1 MKKIIRTDNK
11 NVDFNKLI
19 IELDA
24 YLKVTDG
31 ADHEFYNQFNGL
43 DNIKNVVIAYQD
55 SQAIG
60 CGAFKKL
67 DNETIEIINIYL
79 KNNTPITTL
88 ELKKFVSKDVLNNY
102 HNLSTKKIRWIPCE
116 KELHTIDSFLLNN
129 WLERLFISRLE
140 QKSKSI
146 MLLLSES
153 KNHWEA
159 VLFQLLAKNFGL
171 KVNGESFLKL
181 AKSIPFS
188 VLKKEQNDIT
198 RLSAL
203 FFGQAGF
210 LSEIISFKANTFLMA
225 SFLATRKKPFDK

>member
-67 DNETIEIINIYL
+67 DNETIEIKRMYVKFAHRGSGTAQAILNS
-79 KNNTPITTL
+79 L
-88 ELKKFVSKDVLNNY
+88 ELWASEKGFKKCILETGNRQVEAIKFY
-102 HNLSTKKIRWIPCE
+102 KK
-116 KELHTIDSFLLNN
+116 
-129 WLERLFISRLE
+129 
-140 QKSKSI
+140 
-146 MLLLSES
+146 
-153 KNHWEA
+153 A
-159 VLFQLLAKNFGL
+159 GY
-171 KVNGESFLKL
+171 
-181 AKSIPFS
+181 KSIP
-188 VLKKEQNDIT
+188 NY
-198 RLSAL
+198 
-203 FFGQAGF
+203 GQYIHMEDSNCF
-210 LSEIISFKANTFLMA
+210 EKLV
-225 SFLATRKKPFDK
+225 

>member
-67 DNETIEIINIYL
+67 DNETIEIKRMYVKFAHRGSGTAQAILNS
-79 KNNTPITTL
+79 L
-88 ELKKFVSKDVLNNY
+88 ELWASEKGFKKCILETGNRQVEAIKFYKKFGY
-102 HNLSTKKIRWIPCE
+102 
-116 KELHTIDSFLLNN
+116 
-129 WLERLFISRLE
+129 
-140 QKSKSI
+140 
-146 MLLLSES
+146 
-153 KNHWEA
+153 
-159 VLFQLLAKNFGL
+159 
-171 KVNGESFLKL
+171 
-181 AKSIPFS
+181 KSIP
-188 VLKKEQNDIT
+188 NY
-198 RLSAL
+198 
-203 FFGQAGF
+203 GQYIHMEDSNCF
-210 LSEIISFKANTFLMA
+210 EKLV
-225 SFLATRKKPFDK
+225 

>member
-67 DNETIEIINIYL
+67 DNETIEIKRMYVKFAHRGSGTAQAILNS
-79 KNNTPITTL
+79 L
-88 ELKKFVSKDVLNNY
+88 ELWASEKGFKKC
-102 HNLSTKKIRWIPCE
+102 I
-116 KELHTIDSFLLNN
+116 
-129 WLERLFISRLE
+129 LETGNR
-140 QKSKSI
+140 QV
-146 MLLLSES
+146 
-153 KNHWEA
+153 EA
-159 VLFQLLAKNFGL
+159 VKFYKKAGY
-171 KVNGESFLKL
+171 
-181 AKSIPFS
+181 KSIP
-188 VLKKEQNDIT
+188 NY
-198 RLSAL
+198 
-203 FFGQAGF
+203 GQYIHMEDSNCF
-210 LSEIISFKANTFLMA
+210 EKLV
-225 SFLATRKKPFDK
+225 